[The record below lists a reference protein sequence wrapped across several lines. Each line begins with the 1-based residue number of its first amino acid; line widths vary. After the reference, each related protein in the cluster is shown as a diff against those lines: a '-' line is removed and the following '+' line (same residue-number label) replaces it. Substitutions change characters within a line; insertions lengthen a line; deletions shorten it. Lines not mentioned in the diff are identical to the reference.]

1 MRLLIIILLFSFTAS
16 GQIVRCNPFYR
27 SSAPIS
33 LFLDLYPSA
42 TLAVSFRKLRI
53 AYSGSCIRVRRSIDN
68 TEQDIGFS
76 SNYLDTAALKTFVGL
91 NNGFIVTWY
100 DQSGNGNNLTQ
111 VTAASQPIIIVLGLI
126 NRQNGIACISTTT
139 GLFLATSGVL
149 FNTFPMSII
158 SAIGSHLNASTDFLG
173 NRNGTSGWILGYRT
187 TPSYIFSALGT
198 AGTNINLAQQSKSIH
213 YFSRV
218 GTANTYYI
226 NSTNS
231 ATSTTGYTSSTSLFA
246 IGKGGTGTLANNA
259 NANIFEVIGY
269 ASDKGTSRTVMET
282 NLNTFYS
289 IY

>member
-1 MRLLIIILLFSFTAS
+1 MRLLIIILLFSFAAN

-42 TLAVSFRKLRI
+42 TLAVSFRKLKLD
-53 AYSGSCIRVRRSIDN
+53 YSGSCIRVRRSIDN

-76 SNYLDTAALKTFVGL
+76 NNYLDTAAMKTFVGL
-91 NNGFIVTWY
+91 NNAFIVTWY
-100 DQSGNGNNLTQ
+100 DQSGNGNNVTQ
-111 VTAASQPIIIVLGLI
+111 ATAASQPIIIVLGII

-139 GLFLATSGVL
+139 GLFLTTSGVL

-158 SAIGSHLNASTDFLG
+158 SAIGSHLNASTDFFG
-173 NRNGTSGWILGYRT
+173 TRNGSTGWISGYRT
-187 TPSYIFSALGT
+187 TPSYIFSNLGT
-198 AGTNINLAQQSKSIH
+198 TGTNLNLAQQSKSIH
-213 YFSRV
+213 YISRV
-218 GTANTYYI
+218 GSVNSLYV
-226 NSTNS
+226 NSTNF
-231 ATSTTGYTSSTSLFA
+231 ATSTTAYTSTTSLFT
-246 IGKGGTGTLANNA
+246 IGKGGTGTSVVNA

-269 ASDKGTSRTVMET
+269 ASDKGTSRTAMET